1 MQKLTLFVLKGCPY
15 CRQAKAWL
23 AELVAENPAYAAVPI
38 EEIEER
44 EQKALADSYDYYYV
58 PTFYMGKTKLHEGA
72 ATKEG
77 MRTVLETALHA
88 PENKG

>member
-1 MQKLTLFVLKGCPY
+1 MQKLTLFVLNGCPY

-23 AELVAENPAYAAVPI
+23 ADLARDHRPYAAVPV
-38 EEIEER
+38 EVIEER

-72 ATKEG
+72 ATKEDV
-77 MRTVLETALHA
+77 RLVLETALHA
-88 PENKG
+88 PAGEE